1 MSYHAIS
8 YQSISYL
15 YHIILVSK
23 HLILYHMISCHI
35 ISYDSCDLDVNVL
48 PPLRHENQSPG
59 FTSPGPER
67 VRENGRYLWRCRSGL
82 PGFRGNPI
90 VDYTIQL
97 YREYTVIII
106 IRSFLGQKVF
116 VVFVA
121 VENLLNAFWGTLF
134 LKWSGMGWW
143 GFWEEPFLI
152 LKGPGQCWVEIMTRS
167 ADGYWYDV
175 LQSQVICKEII

>member
-1 MSYHAIS
+1 MFPPKINENAKCILRNTISCHTMSYHAIS

-90 VDYTIQL
+90 VNYTIQL

-116 VVFVA
+116 VVFCCCRESA
-121 VENLLNAFWGTLF
+121 ERF
-134 LKWSGMGWW
+134 LGNT
-143 GFWEEPFLI
+143 F
-152 LKGPGQCWVEIMTRS
+152 
-167 ADGYWYDV
+167 
-175 LQSQVICKEII
+175 SQVKWDGMMGILRGTFLDS